1 MERKLA
7 LSRGLGRTL
16 MAWSVASF
24 ISGILLYLTAIP
36 RLQGIGVQAV
46 LWGIIDAVIALFT
59 LYRQRDEAPEKLA
72 RILLINVGLDV
83 IYQVVGIILI
93 VSMWLDPFAVGNGV
107 GIIIQGAFLFILD
120 LYYYARM
127 KQLVRIE
134 SGERIDYE

>member
-1 MERKLA
+1 
-7 LSRGLGRTL
+7 